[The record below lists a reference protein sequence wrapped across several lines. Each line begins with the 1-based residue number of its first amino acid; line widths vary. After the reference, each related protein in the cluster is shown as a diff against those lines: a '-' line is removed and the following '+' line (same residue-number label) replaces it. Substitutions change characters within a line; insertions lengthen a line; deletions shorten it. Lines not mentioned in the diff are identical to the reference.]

1 VEGRKKRRE
10 RRGGRK
16 GDEEGMKRR
25 KQRRG
30 VGERELESGVC

>member
-1 VEGRKKRRE
+1 MWRKEEEEGKE
-10 RRGGRK
+10 RRK

>member
-1 VEGRKKRRE
+1 MEGRKKRRE

-16 GDEEGMKRR
+16 VDEEGMKRR